1 MQNGFYYSNS
11 NDDLGIETYIGI
23 KDLSEGKHI
32 IEFQKLKHKDTD
44 SLVSIIKV
52 PFWYYKDWYLMN
64 DLHWILIYK
73 YK

>member
-1 MQNGFYYSNS
+1 MRSQEVYHFKIDSTICKTNFVLTKNH
-11 NDDLGIETYIGI
+11 DDLGIETYIST

-52 PFWYYKDWYLMN
+52 PFWYFKD
-64 DLHWILIYK
+64 
-73 YK
+73 

>member
-1 MQNGFYYSNS
+1 MCKTDFIITNK

-52 PFWYYKDWYLMN
+52 PFWYYKD
-64 DLHWILIYK
+64 
-73 YK
+73 